1 MNKPTIPLLLI
12 SACFA
17 FGCISVGHVLPEPT
31 EWKFLGGLD
40 DTGWVQHGGKAAF
53 EFRSGEIIG
62 QSRPNQPN
70 SFLCTLEEYSNFE
83 LEYDFKVNRHLNS
96 GVQIR
101 SHVRDKGIVYGYQVE
116 IDPSDRA
123 FTGGIYEESGR
134 GWLCDL
140 KDNPDARAA
149 FKQNDWNHIRVIA
162 FGDHIQ
168 TWLNG
173 VLAADLH
180 DAIAQSG
187 FIGLQVHNV
196 GAETDQFE
204 VRWKNLRIRNLPLE
218 KPPVPRIQ
226 NPTFGMP

>member
-1 MNKPTIPLLLI
+1 MLLI
-12 SACFA
+12 SACFV

-31 EWKFLGGLD
+31 EWKGVGGIN
-40 DTGWVQHGGKAAF
+40 DTGWVQHGGKAVF
-53 EFRSGEIIG
+53 EFRAGGEIVG

-101 SHVRDKGIVYGYQVE
+101 SHVRDDGIVYGYQVE
-116 IDPSDRA
+116 IDPTDRA

-134 GWLCDL
+134 GWLKDL
-140 KDNPDARAA
+140 KDSPDARAA
-149 FKQNDWNHIRVIA
+149 FKQNNWNHVRVIA
-162 FGDHIQ
+162 LGDHIQ

-180 DAIAQSG
+180 DSAAASG
-187 FIGLQVHNV
+187 FIGLQVHGV
-196 GAETDQFE
+196 GDQADQLE
-204 VRWKNLRIRNLPLE
+204 VRWKNIRIRNLPPE
-218 KPPVPRIQ
+218 KPIAPTIRNPVKGWP
-226 NPTFGMP
+226 